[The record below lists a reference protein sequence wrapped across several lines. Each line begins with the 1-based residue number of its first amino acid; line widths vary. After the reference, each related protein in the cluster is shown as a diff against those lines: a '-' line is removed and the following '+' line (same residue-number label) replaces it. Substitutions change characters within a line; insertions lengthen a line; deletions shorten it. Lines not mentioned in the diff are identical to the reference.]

1 MPSIKDIQLKTA
13 LDQILVPYLI
23 FILNQKQKQKD
34 LLSIKSMKCQQSII
48 ILKNGLQTKAVALN
62 IRRMVLNK
70 ESN

>member
-13 LDQILVPYLI
+13 LDQILVPNLI

-48 ILKNGLQTKAVALN
+48 ILKNELQTKAVALN

>member
-62 IRRMVLNK
+62 IRRMLLNK
-70 ESN
+70 ETN